1 MTYFDT
7 IVKIKNLV
15 DQHPQ
20 LAQFG
25 YGYTSDIRINQ
36 STTETPGNYVT
47 NAVDYPYVFLV
58 PQTHKL
64 QNNQKVYSFSMI
76 IMDQLAIKETQ
87 IDGMANYLKVQSDC
101 ELYATD
107 LLAQMY
113 FSEEKD
119 WFISNIGNVTPFK
132 ERFDDWVAGV
142 TVTLDITIP
151 GGLNAC
157 DVPTYF

>member
-1 MTYFDT
+1 MMTYYDT
-7 IVKIKNLV
+7 LIMIKTFV
-15 DQHPQ
+15 DNHPQ

-58 PQTHKL
+58 PNPHKL
-64 QNNQKVYSFSMI
+64 QNNQKVYSFNMI
-76 IMDQLAIKETQ
+76 VMDQLGIKETQ
-87 IDGMANYLKVQSDC
+87 VDGMANYLKVQSDC

-113 FSEEKD
+113 FSENKA
-119 WFISNIGNVTPFK
+119 WFVSNIGTITTFK

-142 TVTLDITIP
+142 TVTIDITIP

-157 DVPTYF
+157 DVPY

>member
-1 MTYFDT
+1 MTYLDT
-7 IVKIKNLV
+7 INKIKILV
-15 DQHPQ
+15 EQHPQ

-25 YGYTSDIRINQ
+25 YGYLSDIRINQ
-36 STTETPGNYVT
+36 NTTEVAGQYIT

-58 PQTHKL
+58 PNPHKL
-64 QNNQKVYSFSMI
+64 QNNQKIYSFNMI
-76 IMDQLAIKETQ
+76 VMDQLAVKETE

-101 ELYATD
+101 ELYVTD

-113 FSEEKD
+113 FSEDKS
-119 WFISNIGNVTPFK
+119 WFVSNIGQITTFK

-142 TVTLDITIP
+142 TATIEITIP

-157 DVPTYF
+157 DVPY